1 MSFNLID
8 SVKGYFT
15 SNVVSEAASKLGESE
30 SGIQKALSAA
40 IPSALAGMLS
50 KAGSGGSSDILDMA
64 KQAAGGGM
72 GNILSGIG
80 STGGGL
86 LKMLTNLFGDKL
98 GGIVRMIANFAGIKE
113 SSASAVMGMAAPAT
127 LAAVGDHAVKN
138 NLSTG
143 GLLSFL
149 NSQKDSILSAVP
161 SGLNLAGAL
170 GLGSLGDIGR
180 KLSGLVS
187 GAGDSM
193 KKVASSAADYPG
205 GVARKGRGWVLPL
218 LLIAA
223 VAIGAWWLLGKGCGK
238 NDATVSTENTAPVIQ
253 PAAESPAPSYIVR
266 LPDGVELSAFKGG
279 IEDKLVYFLSTNWK
293 ALSDDSLKN
302 TWFDFD
308 NLNFETGSA
317 RLTSESMKQVNNIV
331 AIMKAF
337 PDAKIKIGGYTD
349 KVGNDAGNKKLSQ
362 ERADAVT
369 EALKSSGAD
378 AARLVKPEGY
388 GEEFAR
394 IPETASDEERKV
406 DRRISVGVRK

>member
-8 SVKGYFT
+8 SVKGFFT
-15 SNVVSEAASKLGESE
+15 GNVVSEAASKLGESE
-30 SGIQKALSAA
+30 SGVQKALSAA
-40 IPSALAGMLS
+40 IPSTLVGLLS

-64 KQAAGGGM
+64 KQASGSGISSM
-72 GNILSGIG
+72 LSGIG
-80 STGGGL
+80 SSGGGL
-86 LKMLTNLFGDKL
+86 LNMAGNLFGDKL
-98 GGIVRMIANFAGIKE
+98 GGIVRMIAGYAGIKE
-113 SSASAVMGMAAPAT
+113 SSASAVMSMAAPAA
-127 LAAVGDHAVKN
+127 LSAVGDHATKN
-138 NLSTG
+138 HLSTG

-180 KLSGLVS
+180 KLSGLAT
-187 GAGDSM
+187 GMGDNM
-193 KKVASSAADYPG
+193 KKVASSAANYPG
-205 GVARKGRGWVLPL
+205 EVARKGRGWLLPL
-218 LLIAA
+218 LLIAV

-238 NDATVSTENTAPVIQ
+238 DEAPVATEDSAGMEQPIIQ
-253 PAAESPAPSYIVR
+253 EPAQGYIVT
-266 LPDGVELSAFKGG
+266 LPDGIELGALKGG
-279 IEDKLVYFLSTNWK
+279 IEDKLVYFLGTNWK

-302 TWFDFD
+302 IWFDFD

-349 KVGNDAGNKKLSQ
+349 KVGNDADNKKLSQ

-369 EALKSSGAD
+369 EALKSSGAN
-378 AARLVKPEGY
+378 AARLIAPEGY
-388 GEEFAR
+388 GEDYAR
-394 IPETASDEERKV
+394 IPENAPDEERKV
-406 DRRISVGVRK
+406 DRRIAVSVRK